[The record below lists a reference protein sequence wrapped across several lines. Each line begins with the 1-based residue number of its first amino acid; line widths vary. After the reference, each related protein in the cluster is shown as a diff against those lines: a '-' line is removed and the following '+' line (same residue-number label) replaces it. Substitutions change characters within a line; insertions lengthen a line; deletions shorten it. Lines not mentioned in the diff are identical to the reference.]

1 VKALVKHTVQIRD
14 AAPSDMTGCHA
25 IERVSFPDPWSVAM
39 LRAHLRGD
47 VNQFLVATI
56 HQNDTDTIA
65 GYAIAH
71 VIADESELL
80 NIAVHPDWRGRS
92 IGAALLDALL
102 DRCRSRGAASMML
115 DVRESNTP
123 ARTLYERRGFV
134 TVGRR
139 RRYYQHPD
147 EDGLL
152 MRAAFA

>member
-1 VKALVKHTVQIRD
+1 MSAPTDVMTIRD
-14 AAPSDMTGCHA
+14 AEAADIATCHV
-25 IERVSFPDPWSVAM
+25 IECVSFPDPWSVPM
-39 LRAHLRGD
+39 LRAHLRGT
-47 VNQFLVATI
+47 VNQFLVALE
-56 HQNDTDTIA
+56 HDTVV

-71 VIADESELL
+71 VVADESELL
-80 NIAVHPDWRGRS
+80 NIAVHPDRRGHA
-92 IGAALLDALL
+92 IGAALLDTLL
-102 DRCRSRGAASMML
+102 DRCRQRGATSMVL

-152 MRAAFA
+152 MHAPLTHAD